1 LSSFS
6 SAELGP
12 NAKAWVIRQAPDG
25 VLYFGG
31 NLDLTSFD
39 GDRWRSY
46 PAGNGYAIRGLDFSA
61 DGKRL
66 WAGEINEL
74 GWFDQADDG
83 SWKFH
88 SLAGSIPEG
97 LRNFGDCWFAF
108 AIDNGAVFVTR
119 DRVFRWDGK
128 AMRTWSFPNKSRL
141 SAMRFGNAIFL
152 DDGTSGL
159 YRFDQ
164 DDFRLEIGASKLGRS
179 RVFWIGPL
187 GLDWLLVTSGGLETW
202 DGVSVHSFSPG
213 ASAYIRAK
221 TLTSAVSVPGGRV
234 AIGTLTGG
242 IAILAPDG
250 DLEQVLNKE
259 SAGLPTDEIYSLATD
274 RSGNL
279 WATSSAHIFHVN
291 LASGAVFFDRSAS
304 PSTDPF
310 IAVASNQDRV
320 FAATPTEIY
329 SLRTS
334 PAELLSAPMI
344 PSPVSNIA
352 GLVPFGKG
360 VLAGHRWGIDYV
372 GDGSP
377 RRIWTSRQDVL
388 AITVSKKPG
397 HIFAS
402 DAGEIVDI
410 DTATLASR
418 VVVPSLSDNPVA
430 LAEDAEGR
438 LWVGTTT
445 EGISI
450 VPNPDSA
457 KPTIEAATRLFPEL
471 PDTGLGD
478 LRRTPSGALFVFVG
492 TRGWFLPPGGQ
503 ALVAIS
509 GWPNRSVDSTAV
521 DGVSLADRDGTIWI
535 VHPPADGHPAV
546 VASITPDGEGA
557 AWHAHTV
564 DGLWKIGVPASIY
577 AQQTPRGDTLY
588 ITGSGGIL
596 RVDASP
602 KDLPV
607 PPPEPIVHVLAQGGD
622 DPQFQAIEGP
632 LPYSTRKVLIRVAVP
647 TFERRPA
654 MEPQVL
660 VDGIDTSWT
669 GFDAKSERELTGLRD
684 GTYSVHV
691 RVLADTGLTSDPV
704 SVTLVIKPPWWRTPP
719 FEILFALG
727 AVGLF
732 YGSHLFRV
740 RNLRHRAA
748 ELEVTVKRRTEQ
760 ADRANA
766 AKSEFIARVS
776 HNIRNPL
783 NGIVGLTVALND
795 TVLGERQRELLEALD
810 ACAQQLTSLID
821 DVLDFSRIEAGKVDL
836 KPSACSLQ
844 GVLESIATSIAARA
858 AATDSMIEVQVDP
871 ALPPYVMVDA
881 HRLEEILLN
890 YMTNAIRY
898 APGRILLAAG
908 LSPQSPNVLECSV
921 QDHGPGFSE
930 EEKDSLFVNFT
941 RLSDNSTM
949 SSSGTGLG
957 LALCRRLAD
966 LMGGSVGVEGAKG
979 AGARFFV
986 RLPLIATEAPKP
998 EVRSIFSI
1006 ARALIVED
1014 ADYNT
1019 WAFTA
1024 VLSHL
1029 GITVCDRARDG
1040 SEALGLFQDRHYD
1053 LILLDRHLPDID
1065 GISVAQKMRQM
1076 EENRAHTLIVCVSA
1090 YSTTE
1095 DRDRCLAAGMD
1106 YFAGKPLTPEKLSQ
1120 ILREA
1125 GVGFR
1130 PAPSLQLSRPEG
1142 AKKTVNLSMLEYLA
1156 KGTDGSLA
1164 RQIERYVTTLR
1175 TAVEELQEAVASD
1188 DMAGTKVK
1196 AHALLGMARYV
1207 DSQALADLANA
1218 VTAAAQRRDS
1228 AELARLT
1235 QQIRDTS
1242 NRLAG
1247 ELNGGGSGTL

>member
-1 LSSFS
+1 
-6 SAELGP
+6 
-12 NAKAWVIRQAPDG
+12 
-25 VLYFGG
+25 
-31 NLDLTSFD
+31 
-39 GDRWRSY
+39 
-46 PAGNGYAIRGLDFSA
+46 
-61 DGKRL
+61 
-66 WAGEINEL
+66 
-74 GWFDQADDG
+74 
-83 SWKFH
+83 
-88 SLAGSIPEG
+88 
-97 LRNFGDCWFAF
+97 
-108 AIDNGAVFVTR
+108 
-119 DRVFRWDGK
+119 
-128 AMRTWSFPNKSRL
+128 
-141 SAMRFGNAIFL
+141 MRFGDAIFL
-152 DDGTSGL
+152 DDGSSGL
-159 YRFDQ
+159 YRFDH
-164 DDFRLEIGASKLGRS
+164 DEFRLEIRTSALGRN
-179 RVFWIGPL
+179 RVIWIGPL

-202 DGVSVHSFSPG
+202 DGVSVHSITSDSSDF
-213 ASAYIRAK
+213 IRAK
-221 TLTSAVSVPGGRV
+221 TLSSAVSLAGGRV
-234 AIGTLTGG
+234 AVGTLTGG
-242 IAILAPDG
+242 IAILAADG
-250 DLEQVLNKE
+250 SLEQILNRS
-259 SAGLPTDEIYSLATD
+259 SAGLPTDEIFSLAID
-274 RSGNL
+274 KDGNL
-279 WATSSAHIFHVN
+279 WATSSAHIFHVS
-291 LASGAVFFDRSAS
+291 LASRALYFDRAES

-310 IAVASNQDRV
+310 FAIASSSDWV
-320 FAATPTEIY
+320 FAATPTEVY
-329 SLRTS
+329 RLRTN
-334 PAELLSAPMI
+334 PAEIETKPVISA
-344 PSPVSNIA
+344 PVSNISC
-352 GLVPFGKG
+352 LDPFGKG
-360 VLAGHRWGIDYV
+360 VLVGHQWGIDYV
-372 GDGSP
+372 GDGGS
-377 RRIWTSRQDVL
+377 RRIWTSRQGVL
-388 AITVSKKPG
+388 AITGPNRND
-397 HIFAS
+397 HIFAA
-402 DAGEIVDI
+402 AGREVIDVDM
-410 DTATLASR
+410 ATLSSR
-418 VVVPSLSDNPVA
+418 VVGPNLSDIPVA
-430 LAEDAEGR
+430 LAEDANGR
-438 LWVGTTT
+438 LWIGTTT
-445 EGISI
+445 EGISVI
-450 VPNPDSA
+450 PNPSSA
-457 KPTIEAATRLFPEL
+457 SPSLIPAAQLFPGL
-471 PDTGLGD
+471 PEVGFGD
-478 LRRTPSGALFVFVG
+478 VRGTPNGSLYIFVG
-492 TRGWFLPPGGQ
+492 TQGWFLPAEGPSLDPIG
-503 ALVAIS
+503 
-509 GWPNRSVDSTAV
+509 GWPGRSVSSTAT
-521 DGVSLADRDGTIWI
+521 DAVSLADRDGTIWV
-535 VHPPADGHPAV
+535 VHPPTDGHPAV
-546 VASITPDGEGA
+546 VASITPEGEGA
-557 AWHAHTV
+557 TWHAHTI

-577 AQQTPRGDTLY
+577 ARQTPKGDTLY

-596 RVDASP
+596 RVDANP
-602 KDLPV
+602 NDAAI
-607 PPPEPIVHVLAQGGD
+607 PPTEPIVHVLAQGGD
-622 DPQFQAIEGP
+622 DQQFQAIEGP

-660 VDGIDTSWT
+660 VDGIDTGWT
-669 GFDAKSERELTGLRD
+669 SFDAKSERELTGLRD

-719 FEILFALG
+719 FEILFVLG

-732 YGSHLFRV
+732 YGSHLFRI

-844 GVLESIATSIAARA
+844 GVLESIATSLAARA

-898 APGRILLAAG
+898 APGRILLKAG
-908 LSPQSPNVLECSV
+908 ISPQSPNVLECAV
-921 QDHGPGFSE
+921 QDHGPGFSD

-1142 AKKTVNLSMLEYLA
+1142 AKRTVNTSMLEYLA
-1156 KGTDGSLA
+1156 KGSDGSLA

-1175 TAVEELQEAVASD
+1175 TAVEELRESVDSD
-1188 DMAGTKVK
+1188 DMVGTKAK
-1196 AHALLGMARYV
+1196 AHTILGMAKYV

-1218 VTAAAQRRDS
+1218 VTAAAQRRD
-1228 AELARLT
+1228 ATELARLT
-1235 QQIRDTS
+1235 QQIRDTTG
-1242 NRLAG
+1242 RLAE
-1247 ELNGGGSGTL
+1247 ELNGGGPGT